1 VHLSQNQGPAAWRP
15 KGPRTAYIGLA
26 SSISFARPRTTISFL
41 RQCSVCS
48 TATTLAEAK
57 KQGAVFAWGNFLTV
71 AINFVIVAWVL
82 FLIVKARLQ

>member
-1 VHLSQNQGPAAWRP
+1 V
-15 KGPRTAYIGLA
+15 
-26 SSISFARPRTTISFL
+26 
-41 RQCSVCS
+41 
-48 TATTLAEAK
+48 AEAK